1 VKYIKREK
9 DIKRKNEVEAYGHNH
24 YQTLIHSGKSSIMDA
39 LSYSLKLPML
49 HFPHLEKKV
58 KKVLAFFFG
67 YKRNKINL
75 TNKISFFIK

>member
-24 YQTLIHSGKSSIMDA
+24 YQTLIHSLKSSIMDA

-49 HFPHLEKKV
+49 HFPHLTKGEKLK
-58 KKVLAFFFG
+58 
-67 YKRNKINL
+67 Y
-75 TNKISFFIK
+75 